1 MKIACIGGGPASLFF
16 SILMAKQDA
25 GHDITVYERN
35 RRGDTFGFGVV
46 FSDETLAN
54 IAETDPES
62 IAAIESGI
70 PVLGSD
76 GRPLP
81 GADDHLRRPRL
92 CRALP
97 GAAARDPDPPGDRAR
112 HPSGIRDRG

>member
-54 IAETDPES
+54 IAETDPDS
-62 IAAIESGI
+62 IAVIES
-70 PVLGSD
+70 
-76 GRPLP
+76 
-81 GADDHLRRPRL
+81 
-92 CRALP
+92 
-97 GAAARDPDPPGDRAR
+97 
-112 HPSGIRDRG
+112 